1 LIKLSKFDG
10 SGSMSATTD
19 DLQGGVWSLTFEV
32 DMNGNLNF
40 QEVGIDYVY
49 ESTVQIDGNKSLVLT
64 MGDF

>member
-1 LIKLSKFDG
+1 
-10 SGSMSATTD
+10 MSATTD